1 MRVDPVLALVVDIG
15 LKAHLRPRTTASYG
29 TGARSYVL
37 FMESRG
43 LQPWPVTPVEYCGWL
58 HTLPPGVQVPSMK
71 VYKAGVRD
79 ASILEGH
86 GWPMEGN
93 EYVRRTMRFLERKYP
108 SKSKGQKFPITV
120 GVLYRILPLLSGWP
134 DMSCMSAEDRV
145 FAAASII
152 GLSGF
157 LRGGEF
163 LESKQ
168 SDRAVLL
175 AMDVCLR
182 VIGDRDAVVVMV
194 RQPKTRPWLST
205 VAVPCFGNVFNDAFC
220 PVRLWREY
228 WSRCPEFGTKGASS
242 PAFVLMGKPL
252 SRDYMVKRTTSLL
265 SAANVSFVD
274 QKGDQM
280 LVKAASWRSGAVCSA
295 VQAGVPAQDIQSLGR
310 WTSEAWKNYLLQAPL
325 NLQDGACSM
334 WADTSLNM
342 VPATSGLLVAEFDV
356 SGFFAPRIACD
367 INSMLSKLGIDVNDP
382 TPK

>member
-1 MRVDPVLALVVDIG
+1 MKVDPELALAVDMGFKTHI
-15 LKAHLRPRTTASYG
+15 RPKTISSYG
-29 TGARSYVL
+29 TGARSYVQ
-37 FMESRG
+37 FMESRS
-43 LQPWPVTPVEYCGWL
+43 LRPWPVTPVEYCGWL
-58 HTLPPGVQVPSMK
+58 HTLPPRVQVPSMR

-93 EYVRRTMRFLERKYP
+93 EFVRRTMRFLERKFP
-108 SKSKGQKFPITV
+108 SKPKGQKVPITV
-120 GVLYRILPLLSGWP
+120 GVLYKILPLLDGWP

-145 FAAASII
+145 FAAASVI

-168 SDRAVLL
+168 SDRDVLL

-182 VIGDRDAVVVMV
+182 LIGDRDAVVVLV

-228 WSRCPEFGTKGASS
+228 WSRCPEFGTKGVSS
-242 PAFVLMGKPL
+242 PAFVLKGKPL
-252 SRDYMVKRTTSLL
+252 SRDYMVTRTTSLMI
-265 SAANVSFVD
+265 AANVSFID
-274 QKGDQM
+274 QKGDRM
-280 LVKAASWRSGAVCSA
+280 SVKAASWRSGAVCSA
-295 VQAGVPAQDIQSLGR
+295 VQAGVPAQNIMFLGR
-310 WTSEAWKNYLLQAPL
+310 WTSEAWKNYLLQAPSD
-325 NLQDGACSM
+325 LQGAACSM
-334 WADTSLNM
+334 WADTSLRM

-356 SGFFAPRIACD
+356 SGFFAPHIACD
-367 INSMLSKLGIDVNDP
+367 INSMLSVLGIDVNGP
-382 TPK
+382 SSS